1 MKPVDVK
8 PNIYID
14 FNKENNKEGSKFKF
28 GDHVITSKYKNIF
41 TKRYVPNWSKK
52 VFVIRKIKS
61 TVRWTYFISDLKGEE
76 ILEYFMKN
84 NCKTRS
90 KRGYS

>member
-1 MKPVDVK
+1 MKSVDVK

-14 FNKENNKEGSKFKF
+14 FNKENNKEGSKFTF

-41 TKRYVPNWSKK
+41 TKSYVPNWSKK
-52 VFVIRKIKS
+52 VFVIRKIKN
-61 TVRWTYFISDLKGEE
+61 TVRWTYFKGEE